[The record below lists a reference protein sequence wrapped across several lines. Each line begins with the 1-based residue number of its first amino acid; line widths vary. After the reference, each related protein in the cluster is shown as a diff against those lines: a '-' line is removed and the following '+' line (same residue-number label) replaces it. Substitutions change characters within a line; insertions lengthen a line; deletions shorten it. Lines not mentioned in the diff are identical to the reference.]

1 MRRIE
6 FEKGELSIL
15 LMLLKFMKSYTKQAL
30 INQFGKEQGKAQF
43 NHYKALIS
51 ELSQAAG
58 KADEQSANVVVELNG
73 ENVKMLQMFLTGYLQ
88 QMGTETDNAQVLMN
102 VREKVS

>member
-1 MRRIE
+1 MKRIE

-43 NHYKALIS
+43 NNYKSLIS

-58 KADEQSANVVVELNG
+58 KVDEQSANVGVELNG
-73 ENVKMLQMFLTGYLQ
+73 EHVKILQMFLTGYLQ
-88 QMGTETDNAQVLMN
+88 QMGTDTSNAQVLMN